1 MKRITIKFA
10 LRGNVFERLENSDK
24 NQLKSVVNAFWMPK
38 MSMCTHGNVK
48 DYFIEYPDVIKCQAS
63 TSAETEI
70 LKEFAEAFGVDEIT
84 LPRYLPRAILY
95 DSYGRIVEGK
105 PFGQMIDKTEEYEIL
120 LVAEQGTSKYKS
132 FGKDFKQVLDKL
144 ASMSKDEFKFY
155 PDK

>member
-24 NQLKSVVNAFWMPK
+24 NQLKSVVNAFWMPNTLSSTC
-38 MSMCTHGNVK
+38 MSAKNE
-48 DYFIEYPDVIKCQAS
+48 FIEHPTVIKCQAS
-63 TSAETEI
+63 TSAEPAI
-70 LKEFAEAFGVDEIT
+70 LKEFAEAFGADKIT
-84 LPRYLPRAILY
+84 LPRYLPRAILC
-95 DSYGRIVEGK
+95 DSYDKIVEGK

-155 PDK
+155 TDN

>member
-10 LRGNVFERLENSDK
+10 LRGNVFECLENSDK
-24 NQLKSVVNAFWMPK
+24 NQLKSVVNAFWMPNTYL
-38 MSMCTHGNVK
+38 STHNGLK
-48 DYFIEYPDVIKCQAS
+48 DEFIENPAVIKCQAS
-63 TSAETEI
+63 TSAEPEI
-70 LKEFAEAFGVDEIT
+70 LKEFAEVFGVDEIT

-95 DSYGRIVEGK
+95 DGYGRIVEGR

-132 FGKDFKQVLDKL
+132 FGKDFKQLLDKL
-144 ASMSKDEFKFY
+144 ASMSKNEFKFY